1 MIVFPLYLRGWEQIV
16 SYSGDG
22 WHSSDFRLCEQ
33 VIAHNI
39 TPLYIYYA
47 STLCIPLYIYIY
59 IYTNYDD
66 STLLFTNKLIVHL
79 VCPWDLPSSVGDTR

>member
-39 TPLYIYYA
+39 IYLN
-47 STLCIPLYIYIY
+47 TCHDLCNQVMFII
-59 IYTNYDD
+59 
-66 STLLFTNKLIVHL
+66 
-79 VCPWDLPSSVGDTR
+79 

>member
-39 TPLYIYYA
+39 TPLYIYLN
-47 STLCIPLYIYIY
+47 TCHDLCNQVIFIIQ
-59 IYTNYDD
+59 
-66 STLLFTNKLIVHL
+66 
-79 VCPWDLPSSVGDTR
+79 